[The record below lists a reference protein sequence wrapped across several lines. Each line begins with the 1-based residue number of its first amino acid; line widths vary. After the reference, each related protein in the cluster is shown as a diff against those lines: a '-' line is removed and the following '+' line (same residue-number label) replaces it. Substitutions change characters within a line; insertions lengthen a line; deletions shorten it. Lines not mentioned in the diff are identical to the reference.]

1 MPKVIRVAVVD
12 DHPLFREGVVTT
24 VNAAPEFE
32 VVAEGKCGSD
42 AVRIARQE
50 CPDIMLLDVNM
61 SDDGIDAARKIT
73 TLRPSVK
80 TVMLTSCDD
89 QEHIFAARAAG
100 VRKLIERAPRSS
112 WQPCGPCIWQP
123 DHLAAASRCSNP
135 HAIRTGNDFS
145 PELGK
150 FG

>member
-12 DHPLFREGVVTT
+12 DHPIFREGVVAT

-100 VRKLIERAPRSS
+100 ARKLIVKGTGATELLATLRAV
-112 WQPCGPCIWQP
+112 
-123 DHLAAASRCSNP
+123 HLAA
-135 HAIRTGNDFS
+135 
-145 PELGK
+145 
-150 FG
+150 